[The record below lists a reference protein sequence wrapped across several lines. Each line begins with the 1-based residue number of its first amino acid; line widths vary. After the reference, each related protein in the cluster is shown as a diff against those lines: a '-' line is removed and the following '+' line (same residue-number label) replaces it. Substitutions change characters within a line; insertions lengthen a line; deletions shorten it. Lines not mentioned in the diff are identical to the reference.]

1 MHTTVLAIVLIFFCE
16 TVYPRNRWR
25 VANTNTWL
33 SECGKKRTVCF
44 LLNLRGLSQTTF
56 LQEKVGTQPKNVNF
70 YKVETVNER
79 G

>member
-33 SECGKKRTVCF
+33 SECGKKRAVCF
-44 LLNLRGLSQTTF
+44 LLNLRGRSQTTF
-56 LQEKVGTQPKNVNF
+56 ARKG
-70 YKVETVNER
+70 